1 MIDAVYEPHSH
12 LGMVISHQD
21 NIKPFLIIRVQLKK
35 PGIDMLQ
42 CLQVKNVE
50 VNTQVEC
57 ASFLSHC
64 SFSDRIVLKESVK
77 YLLVYLAELLSA
89 LLPSVTI

>member
-21 NIKPFLIIRVQLKK
+21 NIKPLLIIWVQLQK
-35 PGIDMLQ
+35 PGIYMLQ
-42 CLQVKNVE
+42 SLQVTNVE
-50 VNTQVEC
+50 VNRKVES

-77 YLLVYLAELLSA
+77 YLIV
-89 LLPSVTI
+89 